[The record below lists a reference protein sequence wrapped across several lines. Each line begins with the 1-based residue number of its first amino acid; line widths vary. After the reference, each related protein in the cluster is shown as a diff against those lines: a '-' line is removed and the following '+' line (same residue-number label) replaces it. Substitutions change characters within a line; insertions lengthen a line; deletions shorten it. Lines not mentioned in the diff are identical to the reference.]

1 YKEIEDA
8 QSNSP
13 TYLPRKGSEVQPRVR
28 VHQIEIAPMSH
39 VKAAMA
45 LRTRFEAL
53 RHEWN
58 PTHYQYLVDNWPD
71 GIPEDQLDAIMQELL
86 ALSDNVV
93 VSLAVGK

>member
-8 QSNSP
+8 QHNSP
-13 TYLPRKGSEVQPRVR
+13 AYLPRKGSELQPRVR
-28 VHQIEIAPMSH
+28 VHQIEIAPLNH

-45 LRTRFEAL
+45 LRTRFDAL
-53 RHEWN
+53 RREWN

-93 VSLAVGK
+93 VSLAAGK